1 MIGRQPRS
9 RHTEGP
15 AGLASGAMNPEL
27 LRKSIKLAVAA
38 FLTAA
43 AASYFERI
51 AFVWYPLL
59 AVVMVVDDNDEQTI
73 AAARAR
79 ILGTIAGGL
88 VTFLV
93 HTILSGWI
101 GVLVSMVL
109 IPPVLRILGWQAGLS
124 TGVLVSVMFLMI
136 PSHAELN
143 WFYVFNRA
151 IDTSVGC
158 AIALLVGLLLWPRNR
173 LDLLARTEADLCRQ
187 LGAQLQA
194 YRVWLEQQQARPQ
207 PLAPAGLTG
216 ALQRM
221 ETWVALERRGPQRRQ
236 LERGRWRQRLL
247 LWRQLQHNWI
257 QWERLLGSVAPVPRL
272 APSLVTLEQLLT
284 GRTAA
289 PSLPPVA
296 GLWREVAAAAE
307 RPLPLLAVSE
317 ELDPL
322 QASLTSLARL
332 HRGAQR

>member
-1 MIGRQPRS
+1 
-9 RHTEGP
+9 
-15 AGLASGAMNPEL
+15 MNPEL

-307 RPLPLLAVSE
+307 RPLPLLAVAE

>member
-1 MIGRQPRS
+1 
-9 RHTEGP
+9 
-15 AGLASGAMNPEL
+15 MNPEL
-27 LRKSIKLAVAA
+27 LRKCVKLTVAA

-59 AVVMVVDDNDEQTI
+59 AVVIVVDDNDEQTI
-73 AAARAR
+73 AAARSR

-93 HTILSGWI
+93 HTILAGWI

-109 IPPVLRILGWQAGLS
+109 ILPVLRILGWQSGLS
-124 TGVLVSVMFLMI
+124 TAVLVSVMFLMI

-151 IDTSVGC
+151 VDTSVGC

-173 LDLLARTEADLCRQ
+173 LDLLERTEADLCRQ
-187 LGAQLQA
+187 LGAQLRS
-194 YRVWLEQQQARPQ
+194 YRAWLELGQPRPR

-221 ETWVALERRGPQRRQ
+221 ESWVALEGRGPRRSR
-236 LERGRWRQRLL
+236 LNGGRWRQRLL
-247 LWRQLQHNWI
+247 LWNQVQHHWI
-257 QWERLLGSVAPVPRL
+257 QWERLLGAVAPVPAL
-272 APSLVTLEQLLT
+272 APSLDGLEQLLT
-284 GRTAA
+284 SPAVSPGQ
-289 PSLPPVA
+289 PPVA
-296 GLWREVAAAAE
+296 ALWREVATGSA
-307 RPLPLLAVSE
+307 RPLPLLAVAE

-322 QASLTSLARL
+322 QAGLTTLARL
-332 HRGAQR
+332 QQGGRR

>member
-1 MIGRQPRS
+1 
-9 RHTEGP
+9 
-15 AGLASGAMNPEL
+15 MNPEL
-27 LRKSIKLAVAA
+27 LRRSIKLAVAA

-43 AASYFERI
+43 AASHFERI

-59 AVVMVVDDNDEQTI
+59 AVVIVVDDNDEQTI
-73 AAARAR
+73 AAARSR
-79 ILGTIAGGL
+79 ILGTVAGGL

-101 GVLVSMVL
+101 GVLVAMVL
-109 IPPVLRILGWQAGLS
+109 ILPVLRILGWQSGLS
-124 TGVLVSVMFLMI
+124 TAVLVSVMFLMI

-151 IDTSVGC
+151 VDTSVGC
-158 AIALLVGLLLWPRNR
+158 LIALLVGLLLWPRNR
-173 LDLLARTEADLCRQ
+173 FDLLERTEADLCRQ

-194 YRVWLEQQQARPQ
+194 YRVWLEQRQARPQ

-221 ETWVALERRGPQRRQ
+221 EAWAALERCGPQRRR
-236 LERGRWRQRLL
+236 LDRGRWRQRLL
-247 LWRQLQHNWI
+247 LWRQLQHHWI
-257 QWERLLGSVAPVPRL
+257 QWERLLGSVAPVPAL

-284 GRTAA
+284 GPTAS
-289 PSLPPVA
+289 PSPRQVA
-296 GLWREVAAAAE
+296 GLWRELAAVAE
-307 RPLPLLAVSE
+307 RPLPLLAVAE

-322 QASLTSLARL
+322 QAGLTSLARL
-332 HRGAQR
+332 HQSGRR

>member
-1 MIGRQPRS
+1 
-9 RHTEGP
+9 
-15 AGLASGAMNPEL
+15 MNPEL
-27 LRKSIKLAVAA
+27 LRKSIKLMVAA

-43 AASYFERI
+43 AATYFERI

-59 AVVMVVDDNDEQTI
+59 AVVIVVDDNDEQTI
-73 AAARAR
+73 AAARSR

-101 GVLVSMVL
+101 GVLVAMVL
-109 IPPVLRILGWQAGLS
+109 ILPVLRILGWQSGLS
-124 TGVLVSVMFLMI
+124 TAVLVSVMFLMI

-151 IDTSVGC
+151 VDTSVGC

-173 LDLLARTEADLCRQ
+173 LDLLVRSEADLCRQ
-187 LGAQLQA
+187 LRAQLQA
-194 YRVWLEQQQARPQ
+194 YRGWLEQGQPRPQ

-221 ETWVALERRGPQRRQ
+221 ESWVALERRGPGRQRLDRQ
-236 LERGRWRQRLL
+236 RWRQRLL
-247 LWRQLQHNWI
+247 LWTQVQHHWI
-257 QWERLLGSVAPVPRL
+257 QWERLLGAVAAVPEL
-272 APSLVTLEQLLT
+272 GPSLGQLDALLARSRAT
-284 GRTAA
+284 
-289 PSLPPVA
+289 
-296 GLWREVAAAAE
+296 AAAAGAGPALPAVTALWRAAAALAP
-307 RPLPLLAVSE
+307 RPLPLLAVAE

-322 QASLTSLARL
+322 LAGLTSLARL
-332 HRGAQR
+332 HQGCRP

>member
-1 MIGRQPRS
+1 
-9 RHTEGP
+9 
-15 AGLASGAMNPEL
+15 MNPEL
-27 LRKSIKLAVAA
+27 LRKSVKLAVAA

-59 AVVMVVDDNDEQTI
+59 AVVIVVDDNDEQSI
-73 AAARAR
+73 AAARSR

-93 HTILSGWI
+93 HTILAGWI
-101 GVLVSMVL
+101 GVLVAMVL
-109 IPPVLRILGWQAGLS
+109 ILPVLRILGWQSGLS
-124 TGVLVSVMFLMI
+124 TAVLVSVMFLMI

-151 IDTSVGC
+151 VDTSVGC

-173 LDLLARTEADLCRQ
+173 LDLLERTEADLCHQ

-194 YRVWLEQQQARPQ
+194 YRAWLEQRQGRPQ

-221 ETWVALERRGPQRRQ
+221 ETWVALERRGPQRQRV
-236 LERGRWRQRLL
+236 ERGRWRQRLL
-247 LWRQLQHNWI
+247 LWSQLQHHWI
-257 QWERLLGSVAPVPRL
+257 QWERLLGSVAPVPAL
-272 APSLVTLEQLLT
+272 APSLRSLEQLLSGT
-284 GRTAA
+284 TASA
-289 PSLPPVA
+289 ARLPVA
-296 GLWREVAAAAE
+296 GLWREAAAVAE
-307 RPLPLLAVSE
+307 RPLPLLAVAE

-322 QASLTSLARL
+322 QAGLTSLARL
-332 HRGAQR
+332 QQGGRR

>member
-1 MIGRQPRS
+1 
-9 RHTEGP
+9 
-15 AGLASGAMNPEL
+15 MNPEL
-27 LRKSIKLAVAA
+27 LRKSIKLTVAA
-38 FLTAA
+38 FVTAA
-43 AASYFERI
+43 VATYFERI

-59 AVVMVVDDNDEQTI
+59 AVVIVVDDSDEQTM

-101 GVLVSMVL
+101 GVLVAMVL
-109 IPPVLRILGWQAGLS
+109 ILPVLRILGWQSGLS
-124 TGVLVSVMFLMI
+124 TAVLVSVMFLMI

-151 IDTSVGC
+151 VDTSVGC

-173 LDLLARTEADLCRQ
+173 LDLLARSEADLCRQ

-194 YRVWLEQQQARPQ
+194 YRAWLEQRQPRPQ

-216 ALQRM
+216 VLQRM
-221 ETWVALERRGPQRRQ
+221 ESWVALERRGPHRQRLDR
-236 LERGRWRQRLL
+236 ERWRQRLL
-247 LWRQLQHNWI
+247 LWTQLQHHWI
-257 QWERLLGSVAPVPRL
+257 QWERLLGAVAPTPAL
-272 APSLVTLEQLLT
+272 GASLLPLEALL
-284 GRTAA
+284 RR
-289 PSLPPVA
+289 PL
-296 GLWREVAAAAE
+296 AAAAAAGVGAGQPQRPVAAIWRDAAAAAQ
-307 RPLPLLAVSE
+307 RPLPLLAVAE

-322 QASLTSLARL
+322 LAGLTSLARL
-332 HRGAQR
+332 QQGGRR

>member
-1 MIGRQPRS
+1 
-9 RHTEGP
+9 
-15 AGLASGAMNPEL
+15 MNPEL

-43 AASYFERI
+43 AASHFERI

-59 AVVMVVDDNDEQTI
+59 AVVIVVDDNDEQTI
-73 AAARAR
+73 AAARSR
-79 ILGTIAGGL
+79 ILGTVAGGL

-101 GVLVSMVL
+101 GVLVAMVL
-109 IPPVLRILGWQAGLS
+109 ILPVLRILGWQSGLS
-124 TGVLVSVMFLMI
+124 TAVLVSVMFLMI

-151 IDTSVGC
+151 VDTSVGC
-158 AIALLVGLLLWPRNR
+158 LIALLVGLLLWPRNR
-173 LDLLARTEADLCRQ
+173 FDLLERTEADLCRQ

-194 YRVWLEQQQARPQ
+194 YRVWLEQRQARPQ

-221 ETWVALERRGPQRRQ
+221 EAWAALERRGPQRRR
-236 LERGRWRQRLL
+236 LDRGRWRQRLL
-247 LWRQLQHNWI
+247 LWRQLQHHWI
-257 QWERLLGSVAPVPRL
+257 QWERLLGSVAPVPAL

-284 GRTAA
+284 GPAA
-289 PSLPPVA
+289 SPSPRQVA
-296 GLWREVAAAAE
+296 GLWRELAAVAE
-307 RPLPLLAVSE
+307 RPLPLLAVAE

-322 QASLTSLARL
+322 QAGLTSLARL
-332 HRGAQR
+332 HKSGRR